1 MPRIRR
7 HYVAQ
12 AWAQRPSL
20 MFGLCAITLVA
31 ALLLGGGTRGGFLS
45 DTILE
50 LIAIPAFLA
59 AVTALIAMP
68 WADRQGVA
76 VWALALCLAIA
87 ALPLLQLVPLP
98 PWIWTRLP
106 HRDEIAGIFALVHR
120 DLPWLPISV
129 SPSLTWAGV
138 LSLLPPVAVFLGAIQ
153 LGYRERRVLSLI
165 LVALGIGSALLGL
178 LQVAQGQSSP
188 WRFFVVTNPTE
199 AVGFFANRNHLAAL
213 LNSVLL
219 FGAAWAV
226 HVGYSVGHW
235 RLRRNIETASIVALT
250 ASFLGLVILIAAE
263 GSSRSRAGIGLL
275 IVALFGAL
283 MLAIM
288 DRRRSSTSTPVK
300 LILGSVIIAVL
311 LVLQF
316 SLYRLLDRFDD
327 PLENLRIQFA
337 QSTIHAAEAY
347 MPFGSGFGTFTA
359 VYPSFE
365 PPQDVLDNRYVN
377 HAHDDVLELWLEG
390 GAMSLLLMAVFSGW
404 LFTASTKAWRQ
415 APADSRPIDVLL
427 ARAATIVI
435 PIIIVHSVFDYP
447 LRTDA
452 MMAVFALSCALLVE
466 PLKFVAKQ
474 NVEPQFARARG
485 GGLQLAP
492 VREISEE
499 EKRRLA
505 RLKGLTVADDSPELL
520 EAPRPGLLG
529 SPDEVTSEIAL
540 GAEAIGAEV
549 IGAEATEGDPFGA
562 VREYVPV
569 DLDEVVDRVE
579 EHAAKAPDES
589 VPRRPFSAPQ
599 EQQHGPVHAA
609 PPQAPDNAE
618 EPSGEAFDRGGPP
631 VPAESAM
638 KASAETGRVG
648 DMAYT
653 LAQFNRLSA
662 VLVAR
667 SEAATTQATESA
679 SAEETAG
686 VFGNRFADVAE
697 RRMKILHSVKLVESP
712 GVQLESKERPAAPQ
726 RSPTAQKV
734 LDAPA
739 AQLLEPAQRRMQA
752 LRAVERFIQTGE
764 LETPAPEPTAA
775 VSLDISEP
783 ASDSDNVKA
792 TAKLDRAHASSSD
805 HVGGVIEPDLLSA
818 SAATANEE
826 VVAAVNPSPPR
837 APNPAQTPLAA
848 PEGPDAAVVT
858 SEMSAQLLQPEPQDD
873 AVEPT
878 IGTEAFAEIVQP
890 MAQSDRPAS
899 AQAAVAQEPGP
910 APVET
915 ARPSEGSQPQA
926 QWSDEVE
933 WPQQWRPDSGDNAT
947 VVPHDGEQQD
957 SDDEPL
963 TASEPAALEN
973 AVGTP
978 ADSAAPVRA
987 PAGTKPAPNRSPKGA
1002 PQAQVPAAASKPR
1015 PAAPAHAATFA
1026 EAPAVPDQSRW
1037 GDDIEWPEE
1046 WRK

>member
-213 LNSVLL
+213 LNLVLL

-235 RLRRNIETASIVALT
+235 RERRNIETASVVALT

-263 GSSRSRAGIGLL
+263 GSSRSRAGVGLL

-300 LILGSVIIAVL
+300 LILGSVIVAVL

-316 SLYRLLDRFDD
+316 ALYRLLDRFDD

-377 HAHDDVLELWLEG
+377 HAHDDVLEVWLEG

-404 LFTASTKAWRQ
+404 LFMASTKAWRE
-415 APADSRPIDVLL
+415 APADSRAIDVLL

-435 PIIIVHSVFDYP
+435 PIIVVHSVFDYP

-474 NVEPQFARARG
+474 EAEPQFARARE
-485 GGLQLAP
+485 GGLQPAP
-492 VREISEE
+492 VRQISEE

-505 RLKGLTVADDSPELL
+505 RLKGLTVSDDSPELL
-520 EAPRPGLLG
+520 EAPIPGLLD
-529 SPDEVTSEIAL
+529 SPDEVTSEFTV
-540 GAEAIGAEV
+540 E
-549 IGAEATEGDPFGA
+549 AEATENDPFGE
-562 VREYVPV
+562 VTEYLPV
-569 DLDEVVDRVE
+569 DLDEVAGRPE
-579 EHAAKAPDES
+579 RHAANASDES
-589 VPRRPFSAPQ
+589 VQQRLFGAPQ
-599 EQQHGPVHAA
+599 GQQHGPVHVA
-609 PPQAPDNAE
+609 PLQVQDNAE
-618 EPSGEAFDRGGPP
+618 APSEQAFEPRSSA
-631 VPAESAM
+631 PAGSAT
-638 KASAETGRVG
+638 KAGAETERVG